1 MTNDP
6 ISRVAII
13 GTGQMGPTITVA
25 TPLAGCLTTLI
36 GCAMVCRLRPGHQ
49 PHPTRPA
56 THNGEPWPTG
66 RLLAQ

>member
-1 MTNDP
+1 MIDES

-13 GTGQMGPTITVA
+13 GTGQMGPTIAVTA
-25 TPLAGCLTTLI
+25 ILAGCPM
-36 GCAMVCRLRPGHQ
+36 GCRLRLGHQ

-56 THNGEPWPTG
+56 AHNGEPWPTG